1 MEVVNE
7 KVITIVA
14 MVATPHQSGVASM
27 STILMTFSLAAVSIE
42 MVEVN
47 NDLPFKQAKNTTK
60 TWDAVA
66 DKLCQVPGF
75 GKSGLDRKKAPS
87 RFYQFLRVHRKFQ
100 VGFKYL
106 SGVKQDDTGKIMLLD
121 ELFQLFDEASDER

>member
-1 MEVVNE
+1 WWSD
-7 KVITIVA
+7 TDD
-14 MVATPHQSGVASM
+14 
-27 STILMTFSLAAVSIE
+27 LSLWTQ
-42 MVEVN
+42 VN
-47 NDLPFKQAKNTTK
+47 NDLSFKQAKNTTK
-60 TWDAVA
+60 TWDAVE